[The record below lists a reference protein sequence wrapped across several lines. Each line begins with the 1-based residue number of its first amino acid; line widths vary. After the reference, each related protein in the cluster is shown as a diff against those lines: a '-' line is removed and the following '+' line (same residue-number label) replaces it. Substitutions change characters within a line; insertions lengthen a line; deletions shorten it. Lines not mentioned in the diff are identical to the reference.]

1 MFILPINRD
10 LDTDSRPYALISI
23 LALNAVVLV
32 AMYVSGNST
41 HIYREYG
48 FIPVHP
54 HLLNLLTSMFLHA
67 GFWHLAGNAWFLW
80 MFGKEVE
87 SSVGPGLFVLIYL
100 ACGFGGG
107 LLHYAL
113 NSSSP
118 VPCVGASGAISGIAG
133 FFFVLFPRADF
144 DLVFYFGW
152 IRLGRIESHTTAA
165 VGAWIGEQTLLGLL
179 SQAWHFSSTA
189 FWAHVGGFATGLV
202 AAFCFKTL
210 IPLDSKGMPINR
222 PWFIPSASTE
232 KPIDSRSITEL
243 KL

>member
-1 MFILPINRD
+1 MTNRAFQADQAGFARIRSRLLASFLRYDYVTVLQQMFILPINRD

-41 HIYREYG
+41 HIYRGYG

-80 MFGKEVE
+80 VFGKEVE

-133 FFFVLFPRADF
+133 FFFVLFP
-144 DLVFYFGW
+144 
-152 IRLGRIESHTTAA
+152 
-165 VGAWIGEQTLLGLL
+165 
-179 SQAWHFSSTA
+179 
-189 FWAHVGGFATGLV
+189 
-202 AAFCFKTL
+202 
-210 IPLDSKGMPINR
+210 
-222 PWFIPSASTE
+222 
-232 KPIDSRSITEL
+232 
-243 KL
+243 